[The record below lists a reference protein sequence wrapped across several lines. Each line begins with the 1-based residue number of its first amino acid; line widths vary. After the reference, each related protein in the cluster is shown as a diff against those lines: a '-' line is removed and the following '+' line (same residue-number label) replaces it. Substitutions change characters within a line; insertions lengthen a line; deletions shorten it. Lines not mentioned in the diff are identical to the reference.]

1 MKGFDKSAICQR
13 CGRRSMKSAD
23 ELSDDEKMLVE
34 RLPGSAEFT
43 AAERKKHRFCTQCWF
58 EEVPDRELPA

>member
-1 MKGFDKSAICQR
+1 
-13 CGRRSMKSAD
+13 MKSAD

-43 AAERKKHRFCTQCWF
+43 TAERKKHRFCTRCWF
-58 EEVPDRELPA
+58 EEVLAREIPA